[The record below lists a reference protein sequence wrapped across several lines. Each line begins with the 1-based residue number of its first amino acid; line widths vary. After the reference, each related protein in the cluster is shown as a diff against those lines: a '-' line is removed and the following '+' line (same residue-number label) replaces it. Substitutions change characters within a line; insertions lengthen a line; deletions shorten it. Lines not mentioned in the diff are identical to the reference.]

1 MKEQLKQVKEYPEG
15 TVTVISDQWKGGC
28 FCTDWRSPTR
38 VFMISPGQHKH
49 DEHNGIEWNITM
61 KGFYRITPIMQSQIS
76 GQISIRF
83 TNNSRY
89 FNPHG
94 AVSRK
99 LAIRIELK
107 DGQN

>member
-28 FCTDWRSPTR
+28 FCTDWRSLTR

-61 KGFYRITPIMQSQIS
+61 KGF
-76 GQISIRF
+76 
-83 TNNSRY
+83 
-89 FNPHG
+89 
-94 AVSRK
+94 
-99 LAIRIELK
+99 
-107 DGQN
+107 